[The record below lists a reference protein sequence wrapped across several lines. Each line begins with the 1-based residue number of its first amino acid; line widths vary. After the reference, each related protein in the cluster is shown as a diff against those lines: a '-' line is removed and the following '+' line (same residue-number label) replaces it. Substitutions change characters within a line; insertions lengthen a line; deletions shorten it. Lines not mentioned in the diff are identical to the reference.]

1 MAGSSL
7 STRVATASGK
17 LFICGRHER
26 RASTPLHDR
35 ANLRA
40 ERGNLVSRYA
50 RADVLEQQNP
60 WIERQRA
67 SKPQADAFGGIELR
81 NRPRPGSL
89 RNPHLRG
96 QASRAYPHVLWRRLD
111 VERKRHRQVLH
122 HGQRVQQHRPVA
134 DDAKAIDEGQ
144 PVRAGVDGRRGPA
157 EHPHLAPIR
166 QRRAGDEVDQHLR
179 GHLVQPQD
187 GELFARVQ
195 RERLNTKRPQA
206 AIVLGNSRQLDDGRW
221 RHAHAPSRPLTS
233 STIRD
238 DSVSAANSTLIAA
251 RLQAIAP

>member
-1 MAGSSL
+1 MSELTRRKAGREIRHGAREAAGRLQSEHARRRS
-7 STRVATASGK
+7 SGK
-17 LFICGRHER
+17 LFICSRHER
-26 RASTPLHDR
+26 RASTPLHDC

-40 ERGNLVSRYA
+40 EHGNLVSLHA
-50 RADVLEQQNP
+50 RADVLEQQNS

-67 SKPQADAFGGIELR
+67 SEPQADAFGGIELR

-134 DDAKAIDEGQ
+134 DDAKAIDEASQ
-144 PVRAGVDGRRGPA
+144 SALASMADVGRPNTLTSPTIG
-157 EHPHLAPIR
+157 

-187 GELFARVQ
+187 GSCSPAF
-195 RERLNTKRPQA
+195 
-206 AIVLGNSRQLDDGRW
+206 
-221 RHAHAPSRPLTS
+221 
-233 STIRD
+233 
-238 DSVSAANSTLIAA
+238 SVSAST
-251 RLQAIAP
+251 RSGRRPR